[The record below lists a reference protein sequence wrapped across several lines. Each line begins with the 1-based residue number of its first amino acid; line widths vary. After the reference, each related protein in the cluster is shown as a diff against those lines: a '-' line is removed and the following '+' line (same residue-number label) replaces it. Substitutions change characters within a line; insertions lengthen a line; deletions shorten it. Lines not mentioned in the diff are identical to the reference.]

1 MLLSLKENHE
11 QAMKRDDVKAVV
23 LTGNMTKLYTLVS
36 FSFSRTWIFSTRKML
51 MACADWAGARGK
63 FSGGADITSF
73 GGGKSNINIIAA

>member
-51 MACADWAGARGK
+51 MACAD
-63 FSGGADITSF
+63 
-73 GGGKSNINIIAA
+73 